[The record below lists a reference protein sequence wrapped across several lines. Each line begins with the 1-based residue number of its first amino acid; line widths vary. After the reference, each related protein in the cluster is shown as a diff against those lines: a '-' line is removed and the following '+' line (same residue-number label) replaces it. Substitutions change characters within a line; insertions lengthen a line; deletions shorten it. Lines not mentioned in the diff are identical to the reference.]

1 MGPNKAMNATPKKPG
16 ARYRQR
22 YTCVAKILCRLYPET
37 NRSCQSYELEEAPP
51 MANLSFEKEITSYLH
66 KLNPEQQQRV
76 LAYIQA
82 LSEERPL
89 GVPGSDLLRFAGAID
104 LLDLKEMEK
113 AIDEGCEQVNFNEW

>member
-1 MGPNKAMNATPKKPG
+1 M
-16 ARYRQR
+16 ARAGYRER
-22 YTCVAKILCRLYPET
+22 YACVAKILCHLYTET